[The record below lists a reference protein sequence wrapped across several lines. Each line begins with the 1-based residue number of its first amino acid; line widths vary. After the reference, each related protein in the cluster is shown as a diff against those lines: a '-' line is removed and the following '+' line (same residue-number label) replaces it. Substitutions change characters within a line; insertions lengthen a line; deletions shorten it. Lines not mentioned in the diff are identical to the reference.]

1 MDDILYATVTSLLF
15 GLGYAWAAY
24 PHRADGSAKVSAKVM
39 AAVASGAVTATYLQ
53 NRPWP
58 TEPNHLAIPW
68 AVVLGAVVTALAWK
82 TLEKLEP
89 DP

>member
-1 MDDILYATVTSLLF
+1 MHDILCATVVALLF

-24 PHRADGSAKVSAKVM
+24 PHRTDGSAKVSAKVM

-53 NRPWP
+53 NHPWS
-58 TEPNHLAIPW
+58 TEPNGLAIPW
-68 AVVLGAVVTALAWK
+68 AVVLGTVVTALAWK
-82 TLEKLEP
+82 MLEKLEP